1 MREKLVLSALLLAFL
16 GLVVPAENNDFYDNT
31 GTTALTGPL
40 SLEIAGEVAAP
51 GKLDLSTLP
60 LRSVIVRE
68 AVPEG
73 KGSRFVG
80 AYRYDGY
87 SLFDILKEYEVKKK
101 NAADFKSVIDL
112 YVVVENAKGD
122 KAVVSWG
129 EIYYPVAHHRVLV
142 AVKVSPIIP
151 TLTQEHWPL
160 PKETRLVCADDLLT
174 VRGVTNPSKL
184 TVVSAA
190 WEGPKGPK
198 PAKLYCPEIRL
209 DGGKAGAGVIGELPK
224 SAERRIY
231 PTVFY
236 GRGKGFHGTE
246 DFDGVL
252 LKDVLKTHFPV
263 EPAALAK
270 GWFLVAAP
278 DGYRIVMTAAELF
291 NRNDCR
297 EFLVIDR
304 GKDADGGRFTL
315 FPACDYFSDR
325 AVKAVKE
332 IRYQT
337 VE

>member
-1 MREKLVLSALLLAFL
+1 MKARLVWASLLLTLAGFS
-16 GLVVPAENNDFYDNT
+16 VKAENNDFYDNT
-31 GTTALTGPL
+31 ATTALSGPL
-40 SLEIAGEVAAP
+40 TLEVGGEVAAP
-51 GKLDLSTLP
+51 GKIDLASLP

-80 AYRYDGY
+80 AYRYDGH

-101 NAADFKSVIDL
+101 SAGLSSVIDL

-122 KAVVSWG
+122 KAVLSWG
-129 EIYYPVAHHRVLV
+129 EIYYPVAHHRVLI
-142 AVKVSPIIP
+142 ATKAAPIIP
-151 TLTQEHWPL
+151 TKTGEQWPL

-190 WEGPKGPK
+190 FDAPDGPK
-198 PAKLYCPEIRL
+198 PAKLHCPEIRL
-209 DGGKAGAGVIGELPK
+209 AGGAGKDDRIADLPRD
-224 SAERRIY
+224 AERRVY

-252 LKDVLKTHFPV
+252 LKDVLKTRFPTD
-263 EPAALAK
+263 PKALAR

-278 DGYRIVMTAAELF
+278 DGYRIVVTAAELF

-297 EFLVIDR
+297 EFLIIDR
-304 GKDADGGRFTL
+304 GKDADGGRFSL

-332 IRYQT
+332 IRYQAL
-337 VE
+337 E

>member
-1 MREKLVLSALLLAFL
+1 MKAKLVLTTLLLV
-16 GLVVPAENNDFYDNT
+16 LVGFIAKAENNDFYDNT
-31 GTTALTGPL
+31 PTTALTGPL
-40 SLEIAGEVAAP
+40 TLEVGGEVAAP
-51 GKLDLSTLP
+51 GKIDLASLP

-68 AVPEG
+68 AAPEG

-80 AYRYDGY
+80 AYRYDGH

-101 NAADFKSVIDL
+101 SAGLSSVIDL
-112 YVVVENAKGD
+112 YVVVENAKGE
-122 KAVVSWG
+122 KAVLSWG
-129 EIYYPVAHHRVLV
+129 EIYYPVAHHRVLI
-142 AVKVSPIIP
+142 ATKAAPIIP
-151 TLTQEHWPL
+151 TKTGEQWPL

-174 VRGVTNPSKL
+174 VRGVTNPSKI

-190 WEGPKGPK
+190 FDAPDGPR
-198 PAKLYCPEIRL
+198 PAKLTSPEIRL
-209 DGGKAGAGVIGELPK
+209 AGGTGKDAVIAGLPAG
-224 SAERRIY
+224 AERRVY

-252 LKDVLKTHFPV
+252 LKDVLKPHFPSD
-263 EPAALAK
+263 PKALTR

-278 DGYRIVMTAAELF
+278 DGYRIVVTAAELF

-297 EFLVIDR
+297 EFLIIDR
-304 GKDADGGRFTL
+304 GKDADGGRFSL

-325 AVKAVKE
+325 AVKAVRE
-332 IRYQT
+332 IRYQA